1 MYQTLVEMLL
11 HMLALVS
18 GRNGCPS
25 LNAGTTRQSALRS
38 ATPPSKSC
46 MDFHQGTWVWISPQL
61 RQCLSF
67 ISGCLIRISCSDWFI
82 STCNGHCW
90 KLKFSSR

>member
-25 LNAGTTRQSALRS
+25 LNSGTTRQSTLLSAAPLRS
-38 ATPPSKSC
+38 L
-46 MDFHQGTWVWISPQL
+46 VWISTKAL
-61 RQCLSF
+61 GSGYLLSCA
-67 ISGCLIRISCSDWFI
+67 SA
-82 STCNGHCW
+82 
-90 KLKFSSR
+90 